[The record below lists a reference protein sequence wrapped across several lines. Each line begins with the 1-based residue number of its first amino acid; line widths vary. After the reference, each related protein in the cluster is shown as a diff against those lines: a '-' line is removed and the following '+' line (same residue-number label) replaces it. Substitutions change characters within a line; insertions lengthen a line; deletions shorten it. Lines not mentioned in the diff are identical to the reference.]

1 VDRELQVSAKFC
13 GGKRP
18 DGREQQSSG
27 GGRAGMGRAADFTI
41 LVGWDI
47 IGKVDC
53 AVLRQVAGKG
63 WTEGDYRVAVSV
75 AQSAPLGFVR

>member
-1 VDRELQVSAKFC
+1 
-13 GGKRP
+13 
-18 DGREQQSSG
+18 
-27 GGRAGMGRAADFTI
+27 MGRAADFTI